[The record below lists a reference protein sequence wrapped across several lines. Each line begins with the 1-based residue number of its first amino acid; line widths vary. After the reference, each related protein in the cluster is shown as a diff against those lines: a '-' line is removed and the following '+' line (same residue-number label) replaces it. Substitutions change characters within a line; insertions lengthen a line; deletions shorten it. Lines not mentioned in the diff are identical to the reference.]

1 MLLQAVLLRAAATAA
16 FLDSSPQIVGEMLS
30 AHGASELSSTAIAS
44 SGYFSASHNIVLQV
58 WWTSLFC
65 LDALAV
71 AAQGLVASALNDTS
85 EKESGD
91 APPDT
96 NARNVAR
103 ARTICDRLFTY
114 GFVSGVAVM
123 IVLLPSTEVI
133 ARTFTSDDVVVS
145 MASSAMMLVALLQPL
160 NGLVFVGDGIFQGA
174 LDFSYLAASMA
185 FASAAALAVLG
196 SITGQVISLSLPPF
210 NLIWAAFAVLQVGRA
225 VGIFWR
231 YMNNSGMGPLR
242 SSAYPAAY
250 GDGGDSAPDDA
261 DDS

>member
-1 MLLQAVLLRAAATAA
+1 M
-16 FLDSSPQIVGEMLS
+16 
-30 AHGASELSSTAIAS
+30 
-44 SGYFSASHNIVLQV
+44 QV

-91 APPDT
+91 APSDT

-196 SITGQVISLSLPPF
+196 SITGHTPLIPFSLPPF

-231 YMNNSGMGPLR
+231 YMNNAGMGPLR

-261 DDS
+261 DES

>member
-1 MLLQAVLLRAAATAA
+1 MEGLNIILAALLKIVESRLYGFPAEDLMNVHCWLATIPA
-16 FLDSSPQIVGEMLS
+16 P
-30 AHGASELSSTAIAS
+30 
-44 SGYFSASHNIVLQV
+44 
-58 WWTSLFC
+58 
-65 LDALAV
+65 
-71 AAQGLVASALNDTS
+71 ALN
-85 EKESGD
+85 EYGIAIEGEE
-91 APPDT
+91 
-96 NARNVAR
+96 
-103 ARTICDRLFTY
+103 RTA
-114 GFVSGVAVM
+114 G
-123 IVLLPSTEVI
+123 I
-133 ARTFTSDDVVVS
+133 A
-145 MASSAMMLVALLQPL
+145 
-160 NGLVFVGDGIFQGA
+160 
-174 LDFSYLAASMA
+174 YLAASMA